1 MYYTG
6 QGGPERFLG
15 GPGTFQEQ
23 SVLEIVTRAARYRV
37 GRRTLGAPRF
47 LRCHASRQ
55 HHRVDET
62 KTVAVATRLVS
73 ATRRARVPPLAPR
86 PRPSRPHIIIIAPL
100 RSRFV
105 PILSSFLTTTLDLAL
120 PCPCK
125 RVVQFVSSLTTRVS
139 TRVSS
144 RFLFLLSLPTTYETF
159 LLLFGNAGNA
169 KKC

>member
-6 QGGPERFLG
+6 QGGPEGFLG

-105 PILSSFLTTTLDLAL
+105 PILSSFLTTTLDRAL
-120 PCPCK
+120 PCSLQTRCSICK
-125 RVVQFVSSLTTRVS
+125 FARHSCLNAR
-139 TRVSS
+139 
-144 RFLFLLSLPTTYETF
+144 LSFSFSQAYDL
-159 LLLFGNAGNA
+159 
-169 KKC
+169 